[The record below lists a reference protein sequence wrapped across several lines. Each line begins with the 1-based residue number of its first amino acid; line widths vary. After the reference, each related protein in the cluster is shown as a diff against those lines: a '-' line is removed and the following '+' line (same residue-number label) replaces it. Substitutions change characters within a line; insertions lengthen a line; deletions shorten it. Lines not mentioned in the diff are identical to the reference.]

1 MDTWLCLLLLI
12 SLSDQQQQATEPYNN
27 EESASRDEG
36 GSTDAQISPD
46 NSIVNMDNMDNM
58 DNIDAM
64 DNMDNS
70 SKIDDWTGGI
80 DAGENM
86 RKRKNDSESQATVI
100 ISNTKANE
108 MERARDREKEGEEV
122 NIKEEVKA
130 TTVSTAGLVE
140 VERLR
145 TQVAVVAGFG
155 GALLILLSA
164 AVLVLGC
171 RSFIETLSLTL
182 WTLWS
187 PSPPW

>member
-1 MDTWLCLLLLI
+1 M
-12 SLSDQQQQATEPYNN
+12 QATEPYNN

-36 GSTDAQISPD
+36 GSTDAQISPE

-108 MERARDREKEGEEV
+108 MERAREREKEREEV
-122 NIKEEVKA
+122 NIKEEVKASSSVKA

-145 TQVAVVAGFG
+145 TQVIMPA
-155 GALLILLSA
+155 S
-164 AVLVLGC
+164 
-171 RSFIETLSLTL
+171 
-182 WTLWS
+182 
-187 PSPPW
+187 